1 MSSSMRDVY
10 FARPHSTIHASSG
23 SDSVAHSPATFSSA
37 SLHARAAGREHFFL
51 SRIRVLGGGGC
62 NFRMHIHILLQIA

>member
-1 MSSSMRDVY
+1 VDVY

-51 SRIRVLGGGGC
+51 SRIRVLGGGGLQLPHAHS
-62 NFRMHIHILLQIA
+62 HIAGDSLP